1 MTIPLPAPL
10 AIAGVTFS
18 PIAAAIG
25 AMYGIASNINDYFDK
40 HIADMRRSANTT
52 IEKTGRVLEAA
63 KYGFGVGYL
72 SSVIIIAVGQLLLG
86 TTFAAVVTVATAAT
100 LTNPIA
106 MTCGA
111 IGAIIYGWNALS
123 DEERNDILGKL
134 SKGLEI
140 GVEFIRSIV
149 TFVIRMAKELMDS
162 KVLKDLKKFI
172 TEKAAL
178 FGRSLSDVTHSTVD
192 AISDAGTAVLKHTSV
207 AIEET
212 RRVAGRTTDKIGE
225 VLTDA
230 ARATGD
236 TFDAAGGAV
245 KKHTGAA
252 INETR
257 RVASKTSNK
266 VGEVVADVAKTTG
279 TALEH
284 SADAATEAAKKVY
297 ESGKGLVARPR
308 KDPPT
313 A

>member
-1 MTIPLPAPL
+1 MTVPLSVS
-10 AIAGVTFS
+10 GVMGGVAFS
-18 PIAAAIG
+18 PIASAIK
-25 AMYGIASNINDYFDK
+25 AMYGIAADINDYFDK
-40 HIADMRRSANTT
+40 HIDDMRRSGNAT

-86 TTFAAVVTVATAAT
+86 NTFAAVVTVATAAT

-149 TFVIRMAKELMDS
+149 NFVVRTAKELMDS
-162 KVLKDLKKFI
+162 KVLKELKKFI

-178 FGRSLSDVTHSTVD
+178 FGRSLWDVTHSTVD
-192 AISDAGTAVLKHTSV
+192 AISDASAAVVKHTGI
-207 AIEET
+207 AIDET
-212 RRVAGRTTDKIGE
+212 RRVAGRTTERVGE

-236 TFDAAGGAV
+236 TIGAAGGAV
-245 KKHTGAA
+245 KKHTSIA
-252 INETR
+252 ISGTR
-257 RVASKTSNK
+257 RVASKTSSK
-266 VGEVVADVAKTTG
+266 VGDMAKATGNVVDHTLEATG
-279 TALEH
+279 
-284 SADAATEAAKKVY
+284 DAAKKAL
-297 ESGKGLVARPR
+297 EAGKGLVTRTR

-313 A
+313 T